1 MELIKTVKIQIK
13 LAAEADGDLLRQ
25 AMEQY
30 RLACD
35 DVSRYVFDH
44 GFVLNTTKLQ
54 IVLYRDLRTQFGL
67 KAQMAQSVLR
77 TVTAR
82 YKAVRTQSKQK
93 PYRYRDENGK
103 WQKQAKDLTWLWY
116 PISFRRP
123 QLDLVRRRDWA
134 IRKDGSFSLNTL
146 DRRITVWPVLN
157 HWRDYFDGTWKLG
170 TAKVLTSGGKWYLHI
185 GVTREV
191 PDYTQD
197 QTVHVVGVD
206 RGLRFLATAFDE
218 TGRTIY
224 RSGTRALN
232 KRRRYKHL
240 RAKLQAKGTK
250 SAKRVLKRIRQR
262 ENRWMS
268 NENHRAAKALADHYG
283 PNTLFVLEDLTDVRF
298 ATEKVAKDRRY
309 EQVSWPFYQLE
320 QFLIYKAAAQGS
332 HVLKVPSDYTSQ
344 RCPQCGVIKKQQ
356 RDHDHHEYRCACG
369 FQANDDQSAG
379 MNIQQLGNQWL
390 AGTAKPRYT
399 RKRTG

>member
-1 MELIKTVKIQIK
+1 MELTKTVKIQIK
-13 LAAEADGDLLRQ
+13 LAAAADGSLLRQ

-35 DVSRYVFDH
+35 DVSRYMFDH
-44 GFVLNTTKLQ
+44 GFVLNTAKLQ
-54 IVLYRDLRTQFGL
+54 IALYRDLRTKFGL

-82 YKAVRTQSKQK
+82 YKAVRTQLKQK
-93 PYRYRDENGK
+93 PYRYQDAAGK
-103 WQKQAKDLTWLWY
+103 WHKQAKDLTWLWY

-146 DRRITVWPVLN
+146 DHRITVWPVLN
-157 HWRDYFDGTWKLG
+157 HWHDYFDGTWKLG

-185 GVTREV
+185 GATKEV

-218 TGRTIY
+218 TGRTTY

-240 RAKLQAKGTK
+240 RTKLQSKGTK
-250 SAKRVLKRIRQR
+250 SAKRVLKRIGRR

-268 NENHRAAKALADHYG
+268 YENHRAAKALVDYYG
-283 PNTLFVLEDLTDVRF
+283 PGTLFVLEDLTDVRF
-298 ATEKVAKDRRY
+298 ATEKVAKDCRY
-309 EQVSWPFYQLE
+309 EQVSWSYYQLE

-332 HVLKVPSDYTSQ
+332 HVLKVPANYTSQ
-344 RCPQCGVIKKQQ
+344 RCPECGVIKKQQ
-356 RDHDHHEYRCACG
+356 RDHEHHEYRCACG
-369 FQANDDQSAG
+369 FQANDDQSAA
-379 MNIQQLGNQWL
+379 MNIQQLGNRWL
-390 AGTAKPRYT
+390 DGTAKPRYT

>member
-1 MELIKTVKIQIK
+1 MELTKTVKIQFK
-13 LAAEADGDLLRQ
+13 LVAKADAALLRQ
-25 AMEQY
+25 TMDQY
-30 RLACD
+30 HLACD
-35 DVSRYVFDH
+35 NVSRYVFDH
-44 GFVLNTTKLQ
+44 DFVLNTTKLQ
-54 IVLYRDLRTQFGL
+54 MVLYRSLRARFGL

-77 TVTAR
+77 TVIAR
-82 YKAVRTQSKQK
+82 YRAVHTQLKQR
-93 PYRYRDENGK
+93 PYRYQDEAGQ
-103 WQKQAKDLTWLWY
+103 WQRQAKDLTWLWH

-146 DRRITVWPVLN
+146 EGRLTVWPVLN

-185 GVTREV
+185 SATKEV
-191 PDYTQD
+191 PDYTRD
-197 QTVHVVGVD
+197 QTTHVVGVN

-218 TGRTIY
+218 TGRTTY
-224 RSGTRALN
+224 WSGTRALN
-232 KRRRYKHL
+232 KRQRYKYL

-268 NENHRAAKALADHYG
+268 NENHRAAKALADCYG
-283 PNTLFVLEDLTDVRF
+283 ANTLFVLEDLTDVRC
-298 ATEKVAKDRRY
+298 ATAKVAQDRRY

-332 HVLKVPSDYTSQ
+332 RVLKVPASYTSQ

-356 RDHDHHEYRCACG
+356 RDHERHEYVCVCG
-369 FQANDDQSAG
+369 FHANDDQSAA

-390 AGTAKPRYT
+390 AGIVKPCYAH
-399 RKRTG
+399 KQTG